1 MTTPLLSSP
10 PTPPVTSPPP
20 TPAVPPVPPV
30 RSPRPALSPPSPTA
44 GSRRLRLGDVLLAGA
59 SMLPAAVALGVLF
72 DGYRYLVPL
81 AGAVVV
87 AAVVAAVAARRLAT
101 VELVCLVGAL
111 AGLLYGTAVA
121 AGRVDLLLRALRDG
135 WRPLLTTAVPAE
147 PNTLLLAPLGAVLW
161 VATFAAV
168 VLAVRWRGALLPAL
182 PPLLVTIGFLL
193 LVAEAGQRRRVAQL
207 VLTGCFVVLVLALAA
222 VRSARGGLLPGQS
235 EPTGGGPGAG
245 GSGAD
250 GPGVDDRSG
259 PGHRSRLAGPLA
271 VGLPVV
277 ATVAVLATVVGV
289 VVPIDSAD
297 RYDLRAHSSPPVDDI
312 ALLNPLVQVRA
323 QLDTPRP
330 TTLFT
335 IRLTPPAAAWP
346 PGVPAT
352 SPRVRTAALG
362 TFDGATWSV
371 DGNFIAVDKVLPGPD
386 EPVSTTVARAKVR
399 ADVTFDE
406 FDDALLP
413 ALGQPTAIDY
423 ATASGSDPRA
433 GRGPAFEPASGT
445 LALLSP
451 PRAGDR
457 FDLTAQVARPTDAQL
472 ATAVVATG
480 PGADRYRVLPNLPD
494 DLRAE
499 LLANARQT
507 TAGAATTYGKL
518 VALADFLRDDT
529 AFPYDLHATPG
540 HSYGR
545 LTGLLDSAEPA
556 EHRGYAE
563 QRAAAFAVLARSL
576 GFPTRISVGYLLD
589 KDGPNNADSAA
600 DDGAFTVTDHQAHAW
615 PEVLFAGIGWV
626 AFEPTDTSDLS
637 RAGSQTAPLSGTS
650 PPPSQDEENPA
661 VITPAQRDL
670 IVDGGGG
677 HGGGLAWPFVLLI
690 VLGALA
696 LALPLLVIGEKARR
710 RLARRRRGGPADQ
723 VRGAWWEARD
733 RLGEFGAS
741 RSPSLT
747 RRELVAAV
755 ARNPATAPA
764 VAPLR
769 LLAALVDEAT
779 FAFGGTGSDDP
790 DRAWALVGDV
800 RRELGH
806 AAGRAGRLRALL
818 DARPLFAAPATG
830 AGARA
835 APAPPTGPAVTPAAV
850 PPVPASPS
858 DFLQHW
864 VQVQGQQRRAM
875 VHAGRH
881 DDDDTRRYDDGGAL

>member
-1 MTTPLLSSP
+1 MTTPILSP
-10 PTPPVTSPPP
+10 R
-20 TPAVPPVPPV
+20 PAPPVPPV
-30 RSPRPALSPPSPTA
+30 KSPRPTPPPPSPPSPAT
-44 GSRRLRLGDVLLAGA
+44 GPRLRLGDVLLAGA
-59 SMLPAAVALGVLF
+59 SMLPAAAALGALF
-72 DGYRYLVPL
+72 DGYRYLAPL
-81 AGAVVV
+81 AGAVAA
-87 AAVVAAVAARRLAT
+87 AAVVGTVAARRLAT

-111 AGLLYGTAVA
+111 AGLLYGTGVA

-168 VLAVRWRGALLPAL
+168 VLVVRWHGALLPAL

-207 VLTGCFVVLVLALAA
+207 VLTGCFVVLVLVLAA
-222 VRSARGGLLPGQS
+222 VRSARAGVLPGQS
-235 EPTGGGPGAG
+235 EPTGGGPGV
-245 GSGAD
+245 D
-250 GPGVDDRSG
+250 GRSG

-271 VGLPVV
+271 IGLPVV

-297 RYDLRAHSSPPVDDI
+297 RYDLREHSSPPVDDV

-323 QLDTPRP
+323 QLDTPEP
-330 TTLFT
+330 TKLFT
-335 IRLTPPAAAWP
+335 IRLTPAAAAWP
-346 PGVPAT
+346 AGAPGT

-362 TFDGATWSV
+362 AFDGATWSV
-371 DGNFIAVDKVLPGPD
+371 DGNFIAVDKVLPGPE
-386 EPVSTTVARAKVR
+386 EPVATTVARARVR
-399 ADVTFDE
+399 ADVTFDG

-413 ALGQPTAIDY
+413 TLGEPTAIDY
-423 ATASGSDPRA
+423 ATASGSGPRE
-433 GRGPAFEPASGT
+433 GRGPAFEPTSGT

-457 FDLTAQVARPTDAQL
+457 FDLTAQVSRPSDAQL
-472 ATAVVATG
+472 AAAVVATG

-518 VALADFLRDDT
+518 VALADFLRDGN

-545 LTGLLDSAEPA
+545 LTRLLDSADPA
-556 EHRGYAE
+556 DHRGYAE

-589 KDGPNNADSAA
+589 E
-600 DDGAFTVTDHQAHAW
+600 DGAANTTDAANTDGTFTVTDHQAHAW

-637 RAGSQTAPLSGTS
+637 RAGSRDAPLSGAS
-650 PPPSQDEENPA
+650 PPQTQQGDEENPA
-661 VITPAQRDL
+661 VITPAQRDI
-670 IVDGGGG
+670 IVGGDDGRGGR
-677 HGGGLAWPFVLLI
+677 LAWPFVLLI
-690 VLGALA
+690 ALGALA

-710 RLARRRRGGPADQ
+710 RLTRRHRGGPADR

-733 RLGEFGAS
+733 RLGEFGVS

-747 RRELVAAV
+747 RRELVGAV

-779 FAFGGTGSDDP
+779 FALGGTGADDP

-800 RRELGH
+800 RRELGR
-806 AAGRAGRLRALL
+806 AAGRAGRVRALL
-818 DARPLFAAPATG
+818 DPHPLFAAPA
-830 AGARA
+830 AGADAEA
-835 APAPPTGPAVTPAAV
+835 AAVAPPTGPAVTPAAV

-864 VQVQGQQRRAM
+864 VQVHGQQRRTMA
-875 VHAGRH
+875 HAGTTTTLA
-881 DDDDTRRYDDGGAL
+881 DTTVVHGE